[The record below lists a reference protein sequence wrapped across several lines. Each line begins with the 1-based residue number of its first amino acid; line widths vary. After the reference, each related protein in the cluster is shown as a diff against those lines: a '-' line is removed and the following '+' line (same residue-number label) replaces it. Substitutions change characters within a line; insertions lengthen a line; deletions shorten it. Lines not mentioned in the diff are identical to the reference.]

1 MRDGKYDELMWRAVS
16 ASHDTTEVRDDEGR
30 VAPDRTR
37 RLVSRCRLR
46 DPGRHRRQDS
56 ILDTVAFARG
66 RVSTVLLS
74 GRSSFCQRPLVHGE
88 AGQQAPLRDLGR

>member
-30 VAPDRTR
+30 VARIVRDDSYPGAVCVTLDATEDKTR
-37 RLVSRCRLR
+37 YST
-46 DPGRHRRQDS
+46 Q
-56 ILDTVAFARG
+56 VAFARG